1 MLRDAIRSL
10 VAMLAF
16 TIICGAAYP
25 AVVWAIGQ
33 GAFSSQAN
41 GSIVKVGG
49 KDVGSSMIGQTFT
62 SARYFHPRPT
72 AIELN
77 GKEFYDASTSGG
89 SNLGPNSKV
98 LAATVH
104 ARLVAIE
111 KTYHVTAKQVPADM
125 VTASFSGLDPDI
137 SIRNARIQA
146 PVVAKARGVP
156 LSTVLAL
163 IATRTDSPTL
173 GFIGTTRIN
182 VLDLNLALD
191 RATQK

>member
-16 TIICGAAYP
+16 TIICGAIYP
-25 AVVWAIGQ
+25 AVVWGIGQ
-33 GAFSSQAN
+33 TAFSRQAN
-41 GSIVKVGG
+41 GSIVRVAG
-49 KDVGSSMIGQTFT
+49 KDVGSTEIGQTFT

-72 AIELN
+72 ALAVN

-98 LAATVH
+98 LAQTVH
-104 ARLVAIE
+104 ARLVAVE

-137 SIRNARIQA
+137 SIQNARIQA
-146 PVVAKARGVP
+146 PVVAKARGIAV
-156 LSTVLAL
+156 TKVLDL
-163 IATRTDSPTL
+163 IKKRTDDPTL

-191 RATQK
+191 RK

>member
-1 MLRDAIRSL
+1 MLRDAIRSI
-10 VAMLAF
+10 VAMVAF

-25 AVVWAIGQ
+25 AVVWAVGQ
-33 GAFSSQAN
+33 AAFSSQAN
-41 GSIVKVGG
+41 GSIVKVHG
-49 KDVGSSMIGQTFT
+49 KDVGSSEIGQTFT

-98 LAATVH
+98 LSQTVH
-104 ARLVAIE
+104 ARLVAVE
-111 KTYHVTAKQVPADM
+111 KTYGVTAKQVPADM

-137 SIRNARIQA
+137 SIQNARIQA
-146 PVVAKARGVP
+146 PVVAKARGIA
-156 LSTVLAL
+156 LSKVLDL
-163 IATRTDSPTL
+163 IAKRTDDPTF

-191 RATQK
+191 KTGS

>member
-1 MLRDAIRSL
+1 MLRDAIRSI
-10 VAMLAF
+10 VAVLAF
-16 TIICGAAYP
+16 TIICGVAYP

-33 GAFSSQAN
+33 GAFNHQAN
-41 GSIVKVGG
+41 GSIVKVNG
-49 KDVGSSMIGQTFT
+49 KAVGSSMIGQTFT

-72 AIELN
+72 ALAVN

-98 LAATVH
+98 LAMTVA
-104 ARLVAIE
+104 ARLKAVE
-111 KTYHVTAKQVPADM
+111 QTYGVTAKQVPADM

-137 SIRNARIQA
+137 SVQNARIQA
-146 PVVAKARGVP
+146 PVVAKARGIAVAE
-156 LSTVLAL
+156 VLDL
-163 IATRTDSPTL
+163 ISKRTDDPTL

-191 RATQK
+191 RSAQ

>member
-1 MLRDAIRSL
+1 MVRDALRAV
-10 VAMLAF
+10 VAVIAF

-33 GAFSSQAN
+33 TAFNHQAN
-41 GSIVKVGG
+41 GSIIKVDG
-49 KDVGSSMIGQTFT
+49 KAVGSTEIGQTFT

-77 GKEFYDASTSGG
+77 DKEFYDASTSGG

-98 LAATVH
+98 LSQTVH

-137 SIRNARIQA
+137 SIQNAKIQA
-146 PVVAKARGVP
+146 PVVAKARGIA
-156 LSTVLAL
+156 LSKVLDL
-163 IATRTDSPTL
+163 IKKRTDSPTF

-191 RATQK
+191 KIGS

>member
-1 MLRDAIRSL
+1 MLRDAIRAI
-10 VAMLAF
+10 VAMVAF

-33 GAFSSQAN
+33 TAFNHQAN
-41 GSIVKVGG
+41 GSIVKVDG
-49 KDVGSSMIGQTFT
+49 KAVGSTEIGQTFT

-98 LAATVH
+98 LAQTVH
-104 ARLVAIE
+104 ARLVAVE
-111 KTYHVTAKQVPADM
+111 KTFHVTARQVPADM

-137 SIRNARIQA
+137 SIQNAKIQA
-146 PVVAKARGVP
+146 PVIAKARGIAV
-156 LSTVLAL
+156 SKVLDL
-163 IATRTDSPTL
+163 IKTRTDDPTF
-173 GFIGTTRIN
+173 GFIGTTRVN

-191 RATQK
+191 KIGS

>member
-1 MLRDAIRSL
+1 MLRDAIRAV
-10 VAMLAF
+10 VAVIAF

-33 GAFSSQAN
+33 TAFNSQAN
-41 GSIVKVGG
+41 GSIVKVNG
-49 KDVGSSMIGQTFT
+49 KAVGSTEIGQTFT

-72 AIELN
+72 ALAVN

-98 LAATVH
+98 LAQTVH
-104 ARLVAIE
+104 ARLVAVE

-137 SIRNARIQA
+137 SIQNAKIQA
-146 PVVAKARGVP
+146 PVVAKARGIA
-156 LSTVLAL
+156 LSKVLDL
-163 IATRTDSPTL
+163 IKQRTDSPTF

-191 RATQK
+191 KLGS

>member
-1 MLRDAIRSL
+1 MVRDAVRAI
-10 VAMLAF
+10 VAILAF
-16 TIICGAAYP
+16 TIVCGVAYP

-33 GAFSSQAN
+33 VAFNNQAN
-41 GSIVKVGG
+41 GSIVKVDG
-49 KDVGSSMIGQTFT
+49 KAVGSSMIGQTFT

-72 AIELN
+72 ALAVD

-98 LAATVH
+98 LASTVK
-104 ARLVAIE
+104 ARLQAVE
-111 KTYHVTAKQVPADM
+111 KTYGVTAKQVPADM

-137 SIRNARIQA
+137 SVPNARIQA
-146 PVVAKARGVP
+146 PVVAKARGIPV
-156 LSTVLAL
+156 SKVLDL
-163 IATRTDSPTL
+163 IKKRTDDPTL

-191 RATQK
+191 RLSK

>member
-10 VAMLAF
+10 VAVVAF
-16 TIICGAAYP
+16 TIICGVAYP

-33 GAFSSQAN
+33 GAFNRQAN
-41 GSIVKVGG
+41 GSIVKVAG
-49 KDVGSSMIGQTFT
+49 KPVGSSMIGQTFT

-72 AIELN
+72 ALAVD

-89 SNLGPNSKV
+89 SNWGPNSKD
-98 LAATVH
+98 LAELVGG
-104 ARLVAIE
+104 RLKVIE
-111 KTYHVTAKQVPADM
+111 KTYGVTARQVPADM

-137 SIRNARIQA
+137 SVQNAKIQA
-146 PVVAKARGVP
+146 PVVARARGIAV
-156 LSTVLAL
+156 SKVLDL
-163 IATRTDSPTL
+163 VSKRTDDPTL

-191 RATQK
+191 KIGS